1 MKKKIF
7 LLIVGLLFLLIVNNI
22 ISHVIDKEKMNKNK
36 EDILEKLD
44 SLNIQ
49 STTKLMIVAHP
60 DDDIIWGGSHLIDD
74 DYLVVC
80 ITCGTNQTR
89 VKEFE
94 KVMDAT
100 NDDYIML
107 GYPDKT
113 NGKRDNWS
121 SVYDKITNS
130 LKSIIDYKDW
140 DTVVTH
146 NPEGEY
152 GHIQHRMT
160 SKIVTSLAN
169 KENLMYFGHYYEL
182 NKVPKDLE
190 TISDDNYDIKL
201 NTLVPLYAS
210 QKIVGPYGQMLN
222 HEVWI
227 SYKNWSDNND

>member
-22 ISHVIDKEKMNKNK
+22 ISHVIDKKKTNKNK

-49 STTKLMIVAHP
+49 SNTKLMIVAHP

-152 GHIQHRMT
+152 GHIQHKMT
-160 SKIVTSLAN
+160 SKIVTGLAN
-169 KENLMYFGHYYEL
+169 DDSLMYFGHYYDSG
-182 NKVPKDLE
+182 KVPEDLE
-190 TISDDNYDIKL
+190 TISVDNYDIKI

-210 QKIVGPYGQMLN
+210 QKITGPFGQMLN
-222 HEVWI
+222 HEVWVP
-227 SYKNWSDNND
+227 YKNWSDNNE

>member
-1 MKKKIF
+1 MKNKIF
-7 LLIVGLLFLLIVNNI
+7 LLIIGLLFLLIVSNI
-22 ISHVIDKEKMNKNK
+22 VCHIIDKEKMNQDRKNIIK
-36 EDILEKLD
+36 KLD
-44 SLNIQ
+44 SLNID

-89 VKEFE
+89 VEEFE
-94 KVMDAT
+94 KVMAAT

-107 GYPDKT
+107 DYPDKT
-113 NGKRDNWS
+113 NGKRNNWN
-121 SVYDKITNS
+121 SVYENITNS
-130 LKSIIDYKDW
+130 LKAIIDYKDW

-146 NPEGEY
+146 NPDGEY

-169 KENLMYFGHYYEL
+169 KDNLMYFGHYYESK
-182 NKVPKDLE
+182 KVPKDLE
-190 TISDDNYDIKL
+190 TISDNNYDIKL
-201 NTLVPLYAS
+201 NILVPLYAS
-210 QKIVGPYGQMLN
+210 QKIVGPYGQMLD

-227 SYKNWSDNND
+227 LYKNWSDNND

>member
-7 LLIVGLLFLLIVNNI
+7 LLVIGLLFLLILSNI
-22 ISHVIDKEKMNKNK
+22 VCHITNREKMNKSSQ
-36 EDILEKLD
+36 DIIKKLD
-44 SLNIQ
+44 SLNIE

-60 DDDIIWGGSHLIDD
+60 DDDIIWGGSHLIND

-94 KVMDAT
+94 KVMAAT

-121 SVYDKITNS
+121 SIYDNITNS

-146 NPEGEY
+146 NPDGEY

-160 SKIVTSLAN
+160 SKIVTSLTN
-169 KENLMYFGHYYEL
+169 KENLMYFGHYYES

-190 TISDDNYDIKL
+190 TISDDNYDIKI

-210 QKIVGPYGQMLN
+210 QKIVGPYGHMLN

-227 SYKNWSDNND
+227 PYKNWSDNND

>member
-1 MKKKIF
+1 MKNKIF
-7 LLIVGLLFLLIVNNI
+7 LLVISLLFLLIISNI
-22 ISHVIDKEKMNKNK
+22 ICHIIDREKMNQDSKNIIK
-36 EDILEKLD
+36 ELD
-44 SLNIQ
+44 SLNID

-74 DYLVVC
+74 NYLVVC

-89 VKEFE
+89 VEEFE
-94 KVMDAT
+94 KVMEKT
-100 NDDYIML
+100 NDKYIML
-107 GYPDKT
+107 DYPDRT
-113 NGKRDNWS
+113 NGKRDNWNE
-121 SVYDKITNS
+121 VYDYIKNS
-130 LKSIIDYKDW
+130 LNTIINYKDW

-146 NPEGEY
+146 NPDGEY
-152 GHIQHRMT
+152 GHIQHKMT

-169 KENLMYFGHYYEL
+169 KDNLMYFGHYYESDE
-182 NKVPKDLE
+182 VPKDLE

-210 QKIVGPYGQMLN
+210 QKIVGPYGHMLN